1 MRGERGQGRQGRSW
15 KTGESGVRGDRGIK
29 GDRGEKEVRGDRGD
43 HQPSITTIHTV
54 CIRNQHVFPGS
65 NQEMVDRGVFDG
77 VPDVTE
83 S

>member
-1 MRGERGQGRQGRSW
+1 MEDRVGHGRQ
-15 KTGESGVRGDRGIK
+15 ESQGVRRDRGIK